1 MISYQH
7 SLKELNSFGIAAQAE
22 AYLALDS
29 LDKLS
34 LLRDWREQPNY
45 ILGAGS
51 NILLQGDIPGLVI
64 HNQLKGKRLIGQD
77 KDFVYL
83 EVGAGENWQELV
95 LYCLA
100 NNWAGLENLALIPGS
115 VGAAPVQNIGAYG
128 VEFSEVCHLVQAWD
142 RKYQEM
148 QKFEQEDCRFGYRD
162 SVFKSIYPGRF
173 IICSL
178 VLKLRRQPLFRLEY
192 GSIRE
197 ELGQQPL
204 SIRAVAE
211 AVMRIRRAKLPDPK
225 VLPNAGSFFKNPIV
239 SEEFLGK
246 LLAQYPQMPH
256 YPQADGKV
264 KLAAGWLIDQAA
276 WKGKKIG
283 VVGVHDRQA
292 LVLVNHGGAK
302 GKEIAQ
308 LAEAI
313 QQDIIE
319 KFGVNLEPE
328 VNYWP

>member
-7 SLKELNSFGIAAQAE
+7 SLKALNSFGIAAQAE

-45 ILGAGS
+45 ILGGGS
-51 NILLQGDIPGLVI
+51 NILLEGDISGLVI

-77 KDFVYL
+77 SDFIYL

-100 NNWAGLENLALIPGS
+100 NNWAGIENLALIPGS

-148 QKFEQEDCRFGYRD
+148 CKFEQEDCRFGYRN
-162 SVFKSIYPGRF
+162 SVFKSVYPGRF

-178 VLKLRRQPLFRLEY
+178 VLKLRRQPLFRLDY

-197 ELGQQPL
+197 ELGEQPL
-204 SIRAVAE
+204 SIQAVAE

-225 VLPNAGSFFKNPIV
+225 ILPNAGSFFKNPIV
-239 SEEFLGK
+239 SEAFGEQ
-246 LLAQYPQMPH
+246 LLAKYPKMPH
-256 YPQADGKV
+256 YPQASGKV

-283 VVGVHDRQA
+283 AVGVHDRQA

-308 LAEAI
+308 LAKAI
-313 QQDIIE
+313 QQDIVE
-319 KFGVNLEPE
+319 KFGINLEPE